1 MIDILLNALKTCL
14 VILPILLL
22 CLSVRKVNLSKP
34 ERSKQYAMPV
44 IAIIYVIVA
53 MIFAE
58 PLNIWLITF
67 IKAIPKWLN
76 KLGLFV
82 LPRLPEVIGTTL
94 IKIATSMNQFLNG
107 LNLKYWIFFI
117 ANMVIVLVYIII
129 KRMCIINM
137 QQTAENSSIYMKI
150 TDVFYEYFA
159 EKGRWCIKEEYVQA
173 RKLLEVFYY
182 TAMVISFVLMA
193 ISTRFYLNQ
202 TIRMVFYPVFGII
215 VVGELFFYLDGATRR
230 EYVKNILGE
239 DEDTYKI
246 VNYSLLRKFLRSLF
260 PDKLLTENTSV
271 NNALAY
277 GVTNDEIIRNLENNE
292 DPKIVSYATYIKTL
306 NATGFQWDHNYL
318 ASSIDLL
325 NGKSI
330 LFNNPFYN
338 DLIPYAFYPMNRKLL
353 SHKKVL
359 VILGRHAIENDII
372 EWLEKGIEAVTNL
385 PFMWKIGVLTPEE
398 QDLDI
403 GIITRSDVLNIQL
416 HNVNQDFLAQV
427 GYVVIIE
434 PSKLIATAQIG
445 LNLIVKHCRADE
457 NDEVV
462 YCMCDKNCDGLVDA
476 MSHILMTSITEVAAT
491 KKHLG
496 TSSYM
501 CWDAD
506 GEYLHHRL
514 VPNISRYLGMGTE
527 LSFAALKN
535 QVSKTKWYGGESFP
549 VLDINWIDKQYYYD
563 LMKYAGLPTS
573 QDAMDQYF
581 VTSSNF
587 WSAEVE
593 ENNYFTV
600 EDEAFNMFE
609 IVRNFSTRSTGQG
622 FINVVSSEYLLKDY
636 MADNASIF
644 ETDAKAIPYIV
655 ADYARTDRNTILRL
669 VLMMSTFSI
678 SGDEL
683 TKELSL
689 MGTKVYSLKEQL
701 WYELYK
707 CYAAIA
713 EIINLPED
721 YKEAVEFVSTK
732 ELTIN
737 GFTVDISLFNTKET
751 FNIRTGKFETTY
763 TIENREFLEECV
775 SELKSAGYVAEDE
788 KGERYY
794 LGAELSGHIYQR
806 YLPGQFFT
814 FGGKYYEMQYLTA
827 DNQILVRRAA
837 DHIVGRPTYRQLR
850 EYTISGIKDSD
861 KIGAQQDI
869 SGMLVTKAYAD
880 IQVATPGYY
889 QMQKYNDFKT
899 AKKICFEGEKNG
911 IPKRQYFNK
920 EILKIQFSEE
930 ASAFTDDTR
939 YTITTLMNEIF
950 KTIFA
955 ENQPYICALTDTSFM
970 GEKEVPF
977 PMTYN
982 LSTEGCELE
991 KNTIYIVEDSQLDLG
1006 LIIAVERNL
1015 NRILQIIQD
1024 YLEWHKEKLETSLN
1038 PPPDPVPPIEFK
1050 EPEEESEEPKEE
1062 NKGFWEKVK
1071 KTIDDFIKKIKDW
1084 FKKFKKKKD
1093 SPEEG
1098 AEENPEDPEKEGE
1111 DPEDPEKE
1119 GKEGED
1125 PENPEKEGKEGENQ
1139 PRELQY
1145 YAYSLLD
1152 DVEKQVYEK
1161 ILRAVKNFESE
1172 ITEIPENMKK
1182 PQIQKIA
1189 DYVDY
1194 DHPEIFW
1201 FQYGAAVYFRQD
1213 DEVVTKIGLKYRMSE
1228 EEAKNRKQQI
1238 DVAAKKFTETLNH
1251 NMSDYDI
1258 TLCVYEN
1265 IIKLID
1271 YDTLGLEKQEKDK
1284 EKYEKPDDLRSI
1296 YGVIVNK
1303 KAVCAGYA
1311 KATQYFLQMYGIECT
1326 YISNHGHA
1334 WNLVKLDGDYYHLDT
1349 TWGDHSD
1356 TKVSRNTSNEID
1368 YDCFCITTEELK
1380 NLKNHKLDRVI
1391 PLPLCTA
1398 TKCNYYHKTGL
1409 YFDKYDFEKCKQSL
1423 SEKMI
1428 HGEKIISL
1436 KCANSTIFNEFKKN
1450 LITEHKFRDIIQ
1462 HANLT
1467 NGVGLSSAYSYVE
1480 KEERKIIKFYVNNN

>member
-1 MIDILLNALKTCL
+1 MIDILVNALKNCL
-14 VILPILLL
+14 MILPIILL
-22 CLSVRKVNLSKP
+22 CLSVRMVNLPKP
-34 ERSKQYAMPV
+34 ERSKQYLMPV
-44 IAIIYVIVA
+44 IAAIYSVVA
-53 MIFAE
+53 MIITE

-67 IKAIPKWLN
+67 IKILPRWIN
-76 KLGLFV
+76 KLGQFTMT
-82 LPRLPEVIGTTL
+82 RLPEVIGKTL
-94 IKIATSMNQFLNG
+94 VKIAVAMNNFLNG
-107 LNLKYWIFFI
+107 LNLNFWTFFI
-117 ANMVIVLVYIII
+117 TNMVIVIVYILI
-129 KRMCIINM
+129 KKICIANM
-137 QQTAENSSIYMKI
+137 WNNAENSRLYVKI

-159 EKGRWCIKEEYVQA
+159 ERGRWCIKEEYVQA
-173 RKLLEVFYY
+173 RQLLEVFYY
-182 TAMVISFVLMA
+182 TAMIISFILMA
-193 ISTRFYLNQ
+193 ISTKFYLNQ
-202 TIRMVFYPVFGII
+202 TMRMIFYPVFGII
-215 VVGELFFYLDGATRR
+215 IVGELFFYLDGATRR

-260 PDKLLTENTSV
+260 QDKLLTENTSV

-277 GVTNDEIIRNLENNE
+277 GVTNDEIIRNLENSE
-292 DPKIVSYATYIKTL
+292 DPKIVSYATYVKAL
-306 NATGFQWDHNYL
+306 NASGFQLDHNYL

-372 EWLEKGIEAVTNL
+372 EWLQKGIEAVTNI
-385 PFMWKIGVLTPEE
+385 PFMWKTGLLTQEE

-416 HNVNQDFLAQV
+416 HNANQDFLSQV
-427 GYVVIIE
+427 GYVVIME

-476 MSHILMTSITEVAAT
+476 MSHILMTSIIEVAAT

-549 VLDINWIDKQYYYD
+549 VSDIKWIDKQYYYD

-600 EDEAFNMFE
+600 EDESFNMFE

-655 ADYARTDRNTILRL
+655 ADYARTERNTILRL

-707 CYAAIA
+707 CYATIT
-713 EIINLPED
+713 EIMSLPED

-737 GFTVDISLFNTKET
+737 EFTVDISLFNTKET
-751 FNIRTGKFETTY
+751 FNIRTGNFEITY
-763 TIENREFLEECV
+763 TIENKEFLEVCV

-794 LGAELSGHIYQR
+794 LGAELSGHIYQK

-837 DHIVGRPTYRQLR
+837 DHITGRPTYRQLR

-869 SGMLVTKAYAD
+869 SGMIITKAYAD

-889 QMQKYNDFKT
+889 QMKKYNDFQT

-911 IPKRQYFNK
+911 IPKRQYCNK
-920 EILKIQFSEE
+920 EILKIKFSEE
-930 ASAFTDDTR
+930 MEAFTDDVR

-955 ENQPYICALTDTSFM
+955 ENQPYICALTDTSFV
-970 GEKEVPF
+970 GEKEVTF

-982 LSTEGCELE
+982 LNAVGCELE

-1024 YLEWHKEKLETSLN
+1024 YLEWHKEKMKTSLN
-1038 PPPDPVPPIEFK
+1038 PQPDPVLPIEFK
-1050 EPEEESEEPKEE
+1050 DPEEESEEPEAEKDA
-1062 NKGFWEKVK
+1062 FWK
-1071 KTIDDFIKKIKDW
+1071 KIKKKIEDLIQKIKDW

-1093 SPEEG
+1093 SPE
-1098 AEENPEDPEKEGE
+1098 
-1111 DPEDPEKE
+1111 DPEKE
-1119 GKEGED
+1119 GKEEED
-1125 PENPEKEGKEGENQ
+1125 PDDPEEEKGEKDSEEEDSEEKQ
-1139 PRELQY
+1139 TRKLQY
-1145 YAYSLLD
+1145 YAYNLLND
-1152 DVEKQVYEK
+1152 EEKQIYEK
-1161 ILRAVKNFESE
+1161 ILKAVNNFESE
-1172 ITEIPENMKK
+1172 LTTFPENIKND
-1182 PQIQKIA
+1182 QIHKIA
-1189 DYVDY
+1189 KYVDY

-1201 FQYGAAVYFRQD
+1201 FQYGTIVYHRQD
-1213 DEVVTKIGLKYRMSE
+1213 DGVVTKIELKYRMSK
-1228 EEAKNRKQQI
+1228 EEAQKRKQQI
-1238 DVAAKKFTETLNH
+1238 DAAVEKFTETINN

-1258 TLCVYEN
+1258 ALRVYEN
-1265 IIKLID
+1265 IIQLID
-1271 YDTLGLEKQEKDK
+1271 YDTLGLEEQEKDK

-1326 YISNHGHA
+1326 YISNQGHA

-1356 TKVSRNTSNEID
+1356 TKASKNISNEID
-1368 YDCFCITTEELK
+1368 YDCFCITTEEVK
-1380 NLKNHKLDRVI
+1380 NLKDHKLDQVI
-1391 PLPLCTA
+1391 PLPMCTA
-1398 TKCNYYHKTGL
+1398 TKCNYYHRIGSF
-1409 YFDKYDFEKCKQSL
+1409 FDKYDFEKCKQSL
-1423 SEKMI
+1423 SEKMVQE
-1428 HGEKIISL
+1428 EKIISL
-1436 KCANSTIFNEFKKN
+1436 KCADSTIFNEFKKN

-1467 NGVGLSSAYSYVE
+1467 KDVGLSSAYSYVE
-1480 KEERKIIKFYVNNN
+1480 KEERKIIKFYVDKNQGAAQ